1 MIRIQT
7 EPLRT
12 LVSVSGKRD
21 FAGET
26 KAPVQ
31 HLKFNLQRRNAHTE
45 PHQFGAIRMEPG
57 RFADR
62 GTGEIIDAAVWTH
75 RNLAISVVQ
84 SDSVKRS
91 VMSVASLSQKSLPR

>member
-1 MIRIQT
+1 
-7 EPLRT
+7 LRA
-12 LVSVSGKRD
+12 D
-21 FAGET
+21 T
-26 KAPVQ
+26 KAPEQ

-45 PHQFGAIRMEPG
+45 PHQFGAIRMSRDGLLIEE
-57 RFADR
+57 R
-62 GTGEIIDAAVWTH
+62 GEIIDAAVWTH